1 MKTSYQWFWKVDF
14 QVEKREI
21 SCYKFPS
28 LVPLCY
34 TYTSKSALFTKT
46 NQVESE
52 ILFWSKYTEI
62 HSFKI
67 HFSLPKWRQ
76 FLSLHYVF
84 ATKLLIPFWE
94 IFTSFYQV
102 LSNPS
107 LKMDI
112 FFTIF
117 CKPVSHCSMVS
128 KKWCLFKMGSS
139 KVHRVGTCEKICQLT
154 IKGVTTSLQLFLGRC
169 RIP

>member
-1 MKTSYQWFWKVDF
+1 MQQRAECLFNKMMKTSYQWFWKVDF

-34 TYTSKSALFTKT
+34 TYTSKNALFTKT
-46 NQVESE
+46 NQVKSE

-67 HFSLPKWRQ
+67 DFSLSKWRQ
-76 FLSLHYVF
+76 FLNLHYVF
-84 ATKLLIPFWE
+84 ATKLLTPFWE
-94 IFTSFYQV
+94 ICTTFYQV

-112 FFTIF
+112 FLPF
-117 CKPVSHCSMVS
+117 CVNPYHIVV
-128 KKWCLFKMGSS
+128 W
-139 KVHRVGTCEKICQLT
+139 
-154 IKGVTTSLQLFLGRC
+154 
-169 RIP
+169 

>member
-1 MKTSYQWFWKVDF
+1 MQQRAECLFNKMMKTSYQWFWKVDF

-46 NQVESE
+46 NQVELE

-62 HSFKI
+62 HSFKMD
-67 HFSLPKWRQ
+67 FSLPKWRQ

-84 ATKLLIPFWE
+84 ATKLLTPFWE
-94 IFTSFYQV
+94 ICTTFYLV

-112 FFTIF
+112 FLPFFVNPYHI
-117 CKPVSHCSMVS
+117 VSWFG
-128 KKWCLFKMGSS
+128 K
-139 KVHRVGTCEKICQLT
+139 
-154 IKGVTTSLQLFLGRC
+154 
-169 RIP
+169 